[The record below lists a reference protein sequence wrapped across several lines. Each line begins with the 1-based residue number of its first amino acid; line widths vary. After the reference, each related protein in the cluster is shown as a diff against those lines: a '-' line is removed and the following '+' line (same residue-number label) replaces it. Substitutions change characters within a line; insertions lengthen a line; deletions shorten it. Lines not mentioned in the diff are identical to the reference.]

1 MANRV
6 NYEDLIIDLYIF
18 DKLERPSGNMS
29 TAKLLFLFE
38 EDLYKK
44 NMIGSHYP
52 MIRHQMGPYN
62 SQIGTHIKNLALNGY
77 LNHQESYFDKIEKKT
92 LVISKNSNTT
102 KFLKNIDELIQ
113 EYTKVFTILDDII
126 NEFGKM
132 NAEELKDYIY
142 TLKEVGR
149 FNISIKDYPMYK
161 IILNPSDLNNPTS
174 EFKLGKIWY
183 DTVEVLLNPKILLS
197 LKSGIK
203 DIQYGKFTFS
213 KIM

>member
-1 MANRV
+1 MVNKV

-18 DKLERPSGNMS
+18 DKLERASGNMS

-52 MIRHQMGPYN
+52 MIRHKMGPYN

-113 EYTKVFTILDDII
+113 ENTKVFTILDDII
-126 NEFGKM
+126 KEFGKM

-149 FNISIKDYPMYK
+149 FNISIKNYPMYK
-161 IILNPSDLNNPTS
+161 IILNPSDLKNPTCD
-174 EFKLGKIWY
+174 FKLDNIWY

-197 LKSGIK
+197 LKSGRIY
-203 DIQYGKFTFS
+203 IQSGKFTFS
-213 KIM
+213 KII

>member
-1 MANRV
+1 MVNKV

-18 DKLERPSGNMS
+18 DKLERASGNMS

-77 LNHQESYFDKIEKKT
+77 LNHEERYFDKIEKKA

-113 EYTKVFTILDDII
+113 ENTKVFTILDDII
-126 NEFGKM
+126 KEFGKM

-149 FNISIKDYPMYK
+149 FNISIKNYPMYK
-161 IILNPSDLNNPTS
+161 IILNPSDLKNPTCD
-174 EFKLGKIWY
+174 FKLDNIWY

-197 LKSGIK
+197 LKSGRI
-203 DIQYGKFTFS
+203 DIQSGKFTFS
-213 KIM
+213 KII